1 MKHTKKLASL
11 LLALVLAFALA
22 VPAFAEDGY
31 SITITNSATGHT
43 YEAYQIFTGDLAE
56 KDGKKVLSN
65 IVWGSGISE
74 AGKTALQNKYDTAE
88 TKSAA
93 GVAEALTADNAVQFA
108 KDAAGYLTTT
118 KVDSKYSATNKNY
131 VISGLAAGYY
141 LVKDKDE
148 SVTGENAVYTEYI
161 IKVVADVEATPK
173 SDVPEVE
180 KKVEDTNDSTGKT
193 SGWQDSAD
201 YDIGD
206 SVPFQLKATLAN
218 NVSSYTTYKVVF
230 HDTLSKGLTLN
241 ATYEADTTVKSGVTV
256 KIGDNDKTSHFKITA
271 NKIADGTTTLTI
283 SCDDVKALG
292 AGNSSVIT
300 VEYTATL
307 NTNAVV
313 GSAGNSNKVKLEY
326 SNNPNKSEAGNTET
340 GNTPED
346 TVIVFTYK
354 VIINK
359 VDGENQALT
368 GAEFTLEKYY
378 KGTKPDGTDYEEV
391 KSGDTVVG
399 YWKPIAVVKNEAGT
413 TFTFAGLD
421 DGNYRLKETTT
432 PAGYNTIDPIE
443 FTIAANHEI
452 TSDSFNL
459 TSLEGTV
466 TVGTITFTANT
477 TDGSLSSNV
486 VNQSGATLPETGGM
500 GTTVFYVLGGVL
512 VVGAVVLLITKK
524 RMGAEQ

>member
-11 LLALVLAFALA
+11 LLALALAFALA
-22 VPAFAEDGY
+22 VPAFAEGKTY
-31 SITITNSATGHT
+31 SITINNATEGHT

-65 IVWGSGISE
+65 IVWGSGIRE
-74 AGKTALQNKYDTAE
+74 DGKTALGN
-88 TKSAA
+88 AA
-93 GVAEALTADNAVQFA
+93 DKAKTLTTEADAKAFA
-108 KDAAGYLTTT
+108 KEVAPYLTTAAG
-118 KVDSKYSATNKNY
+118 SANTVTDGKY

-141 LVKDKDE
+141 LVKDQDG
-148 SVTGENAVYTEYI
+148 SLTGDADAYTEYI
-161 IKVVADVEATPK
+161 VKVVSNTTDTPK
-173 SDVPEVE
+173 SSVPQVE
-180 KKVEDTNDSTGKT
+180 KKVKDTNDSTSET

-218 NVSSYTTYKVVF
+218 NVSAYTTYKVVF
-230 HDTLSKGLTLN
+230 HDTLSSGLTYNNDAVVKVGDTVVFEANNSTNNKNGVSVTYAGN
-241 ATYEADTTVKSGVTV
+241 ALTVTIADVKTSDINGGNNSVVTV
-256 KIGDNDKTSHFKITA
+256 D
-271 NKIADGTTTLTI
+271 
-283 SCDDVKALG
+283 
-292 AGNSSVIT
+292 
-300 VEYTATL
+300 YTATL
-307 NTNAVV
+307 NANAVV

-359 VDGENQALT
+359 VDGESQALT

-477 TDGSLSSNV
+477 TDGYLSSNV
-486 VNQSGATLPETGGM
+486 VNKSGATLPETGGM
-500 GTTVFYVLGGVL
+500 GTTLFYVLGGVL

>member
-11 LLALVLAFALA
+11 LLALALAFALA
-22 VPAFAEDGY
+22 VPAFAEGKTY
-31 SITITNSATGHT
+31 SITLNNATEGHT
-43 YEAYQIFTGDLAE
+43 YEAYQIFTVDLAE

-65 IVWGSGISE
+65 IVWGSGIRE
-74 AGKTALQNKYDTAE
+74 DGKTALGN
-88 TKSAA
+88 AA
-93 GVAEALTADNAVQFA
+93 DKAKTLTTEADAKAFA
-108 KDAAGYLTTT
+108 KEVAPYLTTAAG
-118 KVDSKYSATNKNY
+118 SANTVTDGKY

-141 LVKDKDE
+141 LVKDQDG
-148 SVTGENAVYTEYI
+148 SLTGDADAYTEYI
-161 IKVVADVEATPK
+161 VKVVSNTTATPK
-173 SDVPEVE
+173 SSVPQVE
-180 KKVEDTNDSTGKT
+180 KKVKDTNDSTSET

-218 NVSSYTTYKVVF
+218 NVSAYTTYKVVF
-230 HDTLSKGLTLN
+230 HDTLSSGLTYNNDAVVKVGDTVVFEANNSTNNKNGVSVTYAGN
-241 ATYEADTTVKSGVTV
+241 ALTVTIADVKTSDINGGNNSVVTV
-256 KIGDNDKTSHFKITA
+256 D
-271 NKIADGTTTLTI
+271 
-283 SCDDVKALG
+283 
-292 AGNSSVIT
+292 
-300 VEYTATL
+300 YTATL
-307 NTNAVV
+307 NANAVV

-359 VDGENQALT
+359 VDGESQALT

-477 TDGSLSSNV
+477 TDGYLSSNV
-486 VNQSGATLPETGGM
+486 VNKSGATLPETGGM
-500 GTTVFYVLGGVL
+500 GTTLFYVLGGVL

>member
-11 LLALVLAFALA
+11 LLALALAFALA
-22 VPAFAEDGY
+22 VPAFAEGKTY
-31 SITITNSATGHT
+31 SITINNATEGHT

-65 IVWGSGISE
+65 IVWGSGIRE
-74 AGKTALQNKYDTAE
+74 DGKTALGN
-88 TKSAA
+88 AA
-93 GVAEALTADNAVQFA
+93 DKAKTLTTEADAKAFA
-108 KDAAGYLTTT
+108 KEVAPYLTTAAG
-118 KVDSKYSATNKNY
+118 SANTVTDGKY

-141 LVKDKDE
+141 LVKDQDG
-148 SVTGENAVYTEYI
+148 SLTGDADAYTEYI
-161 IKVVADVEATPK
+161 VKVVSNTTATPK
-173 SDVPEVE
+173 SSVPQVE
-180 KKVEDTNDSTGKT
+180 KKVKDTNDSTSET

-218 NVSSYTTYKVVF
+218 NVSAYTTYKVVF
-230 HDTLSKGLTLN
+230 HDTLSSGLTYNNDAVVKVGDTVVFEANNSTNNKNGVSVTYAGN
-241 ATYEADTTVKSGVTV
+241 ALTVTIADVKTSDINGGNNSVVTV
-256 KIGDNDKTSHFKITA
+256 D
-271 NKIADGTTTLTI
+271 
-283 SCDDVKALG
+283 
-292 AGNSSVIT
+292 
-300 VEYTATL
+300 YTATL
-307 NTNAVV
+307 NANAVV

-359 VDGENQALT
+359 VDGESQALT

-477 TDGSLSSNV
+477 TDGYLSSNV
-486 VNQSGATLPETGGM
+486 VNKSGATLPETGGM
-500 GTTVFYVLGGVL
+500 GTTLFYVLGGVL